1 MESAA
6 TSTSSTNIDDTGDSK
21 NNYRCS
27 HCHTLYMYELTELT
41 TNGAEP
47 YRVCDLCKRKIDNTV
62 FQKYQGYHF

>member
-6 TSTSSTNIDDTGDSK
+6 TSTSSTSTEST
-21 NNYRCS
+21 NNNRYKCS
-27 HCHTLYMYELTELT
+27 HCHTLYVYELTELS

-47 YRVCDLCKRKIDNTV
+47 YRVCDLCKRRIDNTV